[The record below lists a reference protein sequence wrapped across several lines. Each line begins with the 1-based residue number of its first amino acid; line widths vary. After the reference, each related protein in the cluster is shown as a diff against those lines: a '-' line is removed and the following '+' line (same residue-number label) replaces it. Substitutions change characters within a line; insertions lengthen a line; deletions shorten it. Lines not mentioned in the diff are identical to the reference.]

1 MRRGSTWL
9 LNRSRKAESVGLRL
23 FSSSVSVEVV
33 GPTKFEIALPH
44 TSAIA
49 CPEVKTFS
57 VRISCG
63 VLSLSYFQKGYGIES
78 TFLNETNMFVKWI
91 LKYYGLND
99 TENLTITSMVED
111 LNNTYAGKVL
121 VSTDAIHEELE
132 SHFLR
137 QKEQRKEKI
146 YETLRFQEML
156 REIDNTKISYIM
168 TKPILDMYLSELHGR
183 IATIYGTSLNA
194 LKNDTLLDFY
204 YNNIST
210 IDDIYECHKELLEL
224 LY

>member
-1 MRRGSTWL
+1 M
-9 LNRSRKAESVGLRL
+9 
-23 FSSSVSVEVV
+23 
-33 GPTKFEIALPH
+33 
-44 TSAIA
+44 
-49 CPEVKTFS
+49 
-57 VRISCG
+57 
-63 VLSLSYFQKGYGIES
+63 
-78 TFLNETNMFVKWI
+78 NETNMFVKWI

-168 TKPILDMYLSELHGR
+168 TKPILDMYLAELHGR
-183 IATIYGTSLNA
+183 IVAIYGTSLST

-210 IDDIYECHKELLEL
+210 IDDIYECHKELLGL

>member
-1 MRRGSTWL
+1 
-9 LNRSRKAESVGLRL
+9 
-23 FSSSVSVEVV
+23 
-33 GPTKFEIALPH
+33 
-44 TSAIA
+44 
-49 CPEVKTFS
+49 
-57 VRISCG
+57 
-63 VLSLSYFQKGYGIES
+63 
-78 TFLNETNMFVKWI
+78 MFVKWI

-168 TKPILDMYLSELHGR
+168 TKTILDMYLSELHGR
-183 IATIYGTSLNA
+183 IATIYGTSLST

-210 IDDIYECHKELLEL
+210 IDDIYECHKELSLTFVLIKSFLSGEWNCQRWGKRYPPKWGMNL
-224 LY
+224 FAKGDGLAI

>member
-1 MRRGSTWL
+1 
-9 LNRSRKAESVGLRL
+9 
-23 FSSSVSVEVV
+23 
-33 GPTKFEIALPH
+33 
-44 TSAIA
+44 
-49 CPEVKTFS
+49 
-57 VRISCG
+57 
-63 VLSLSYFQKGYGIES
+63 
-78 TFLNETNMFVKWI
+78 MFVKWI

-183 IATIYGTSLNA
+183 IATIYGTSLST

-210 IDDIYECHKELLEL
+210 IDDIYECHKEFKEIIYVFLTIFLYLLKCPQSL
-224 LY
+224 ILSALRAFCFCGKPHISRSIFLYFRYQAWLKSW